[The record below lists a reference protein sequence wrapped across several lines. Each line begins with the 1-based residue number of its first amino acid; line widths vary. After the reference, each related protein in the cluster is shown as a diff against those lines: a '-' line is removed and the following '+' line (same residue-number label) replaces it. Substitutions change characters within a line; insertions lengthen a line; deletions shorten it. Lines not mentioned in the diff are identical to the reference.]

1 MVAVARNKRP
11 KASAMAIRSAKAT
24 SRRPPSPQ
32 QATGGASTVEMTEK
46 VRARGGVNH
55 PASLSNRRDTR
66 ESAAAFKKRLRIL
79 IRQRKLVIALSA
91 STGSRAGNQTAL
103 EE

>member
-1 MVAVARNKRP
+1 MIAVARNKRP
-11 KASAMAIRSAKAT
+11 KECSTTTRSAKAT

-46 VRARGGVNH
+46 VRRDGVNH

-91 STGSRAGNQTAL
+91 STRSRAGDHAPNGD
-103 EE
+103 

>member
-46 VRARGGVNH
+46 VRARGGVIISR
-55 PASLSNRRDTR
+55 SLTHFRS
-66 ESAAAFKKRLRIL
+66 ESAAEFKKRLRTL
-79 IRQRKLVIALSA
+79 IRQRKLVIALS
-91 STGSRAGNQTAL
+91 TPTR
-103 EE
+103 E

>member
-11 KASAMAIRSAKAT
+11 KECSTTTRSAKAT

-46 VRARGGVNH
+46 VRRDGVNH

-66 ESAAAFKKRLRIL
+66 ESAAAWRLRLYLMRHRREIL
-79 IRQRKLVIALSA
+79 DLL
-91 STGSRAGNQTAL
+91 G
-103 EE
+103 